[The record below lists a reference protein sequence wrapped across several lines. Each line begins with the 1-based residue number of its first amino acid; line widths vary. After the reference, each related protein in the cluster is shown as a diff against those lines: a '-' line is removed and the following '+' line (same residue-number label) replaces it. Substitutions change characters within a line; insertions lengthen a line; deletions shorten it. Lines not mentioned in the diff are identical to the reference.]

1 MVAVGFVEDWSQFP
15 VPARA
20 AVRAPHLWVKGSSR
34 ADGGAVP
41 VEGQPGRGSLLP
53 LRDFSAAQGQL
64 PGGHRYGTLAN

>member
-1 MVAVGFVEDWSQFP
+1 MVAVGFVEDRSRLS

-53 LRDFSAAQGQL
+53 LRDFSADQGQL
-64 PGGHRYGTLAN
+64 PGDHGYRTLAN